1 MLMPKLIGHQM
12 TVITWFFTHI
22 VKRKLVL
29 QKILLLFLGKLIC
42 FFFQKEQ
49 QQQYTYI
56 RFPRKKM
63 ELSSE
68 YRHCHTGKKIGGS
81 KTHVEQNTLNDLNL
95 AAILLLVRVTMKFH
109 LEKLDL
115 QRMHTQL
122 LQSILYSKLWCF
134 EIYGLKSEE
143 KVEKQVIEK

>member
-1 MLMPKLIGHQM
+1 M
-12 TVITWFFTHI
+12 
-22 VKRKLVL
+22 VL
-29 QKILLLFLGKLIC
+29 YSYCEEKTNFIENPPPFPEEINLL
-42 FFFQKEQ
+42 FFQKEQ

-115 QRMHTQL
+115 
-122 LQSILYSKLWCF
+122 
-134 EIYGLKSEE
+134 
-143 KVEKQVIEK
+143 